1 MKRPPLKTIG
11 FKLKPTDT
19 RRLKP
24 PEKVVESFYSTSQW
38 KETAAAVRRRDGY
51 KCVKCGASDGWLPV
65 DHIVERKDGGSDY
78 DPSNLQTVCNSCHK
92 KKTNAEAVKRGQRQY

>member
-11 FKLKPTDT
+11 FKLKPIDT
-19 RRLKP
+19 RRVKP

-38 KETAAAVRRRDGY
+38 KETAAAIRRRDGY
-51 KCVKCGASDGWLPV
+51 KCVKCGSSDGWLPV

-78 DPSNLQTVCNSCHK
+78 DHSNLQTLCNSCHK
-92 KKTNAEAVKRGQRQY
+92 KKTNEAARQRSVRQY